1 MTETSGWGIEDR
13 RAPWNWFAID
23 GETARSEL
31 DAEFLYEYSDDWMPY
46 DELVNTVSA
55 EAATI
60 PPNEARWRDGVFDAD
75 EYIDEACSWGVIGR
89 MEIRTCMTTDYTDG
103 QYRWTADD
111 LRAKVDLHRSDFR
124 SFDKWLAAALE
135 RGDYREVRFLQ
146 YIGDEDPTGPELK
159 EHVVLERRIVD

>member
-23 GETARSEL
+23 RETARSEL

-124 SFDKWLAAALE
+124 SFDK
-135 RGDYREVRFLQ
+135 
-146 YIGDEDPTGPELK
+146 
-159 EHVVLERRIVD
+159 